1 MNQRA
6 ALVFLVA
13 FAALFTGCAGTRAT
27 HTLGV
32 LSFNLWH
39 GGDAG
44 GLGVDALAAV
54 VRASGADI
62 VAVQESHGFAPTD
75 GASDGAADGA
85 NRPDRSLE
93 LAHALGFHHAAFP
106 GRRAVLSR
114 APIVG
119 ATPGGGGVFVDTPQG
134 RVAVHSVHFAA
145 APYQPYQLLG
155 IAYFDAPFLDT
166 AEQAVAAARATRA
179 ADAARVLADAAQL
192 APTVPVIV
200 AGDFNEPSC
209 FDWTERAVA
218 AGHAPLAV
226 DWPTTRAFVESGFSD
241 AWRSVHPDETTHRG
255 LTWTPTTALDDP
267 LDRHD
272 RIDFV
277 FVRGAR
283 VVAARVVGEDAAFA
297 DVVVAP
303 YPSDH
308 RAVLAH
314 IELPVVQ

>member
-1 MNQRA
+1 MNRRA
-6 ALVFLVA
+6 ALLFVVA
-13 FAALFTGCAGTRAT
+13 FATHLAGCAGPRAA
-27 HTLGV
+27 HTQGV

-62 VAVQESHGFAPTD
+62 VAVQESHGFAATD
-75 GASDGAADGA
+75 GAE
-85 NRPDRSLE
+85 RPDRSLE

-106 GRRAVLSR
+106 GRRAILSR

-119 ATPGGGGVFVDTPQG
+119 ATPGGGGVLVDTPQG
-134 RVAVHSVHFAA
+134 QVAVYSVHFAA

-166 AEQAVAAARATRA
+166 AEQAIAAARATRS
-179 ADAARVLADAAQL
+179 ADAERVLADAAQL

-200 AGDFNEPSC
+200 AGDFNEPGC

-255 LTWTPTTALDDP
+255 LTWTPTTAPGDP

-283 VVAARVVGEDAAFA
+283 VVAARVVGEDAAFGG
-297 DVVVAP
+297 VVVAP

-314 IELPVVQ
+314 VEFPEVQH